1 MNKVFKIKR
10 GMKSLKYYDNSRFKI
25 YSKRIVG
32 HLLYLIVQP
41 KDCRME
47 QIYYCDLDTGTNWWL
62 APEEVEEVPLD
73 SLTPEE
79 RQKLF
84 KYLIEND

>member
-1 MNKVFKIKR
+1 MSKVYKIKR
-10 GMKSLKYYDNSRFKI
+10 GMKSLKYYDNSKFKI
-25 YSKRIVG
+25 YPKRIVG
-32 HLLYLIVQP
+32 HLLYLIVLP
-41 KDCRME
+41 KDLRKE

-73 SLTPEE
+73 LLTSEE

>member
-1 MNKVFKIKR
+1 MSKVYKIKR

-32 HLLYLIVQP
+32 HLLYQLAQGERH
-41 KDCRME
+41 KE

-73 SLTPEE
+73 LLTSEE